1 MTLIPGTLSSTNHV
15 RVSATLQ
22 VFKYPRIFAGG
33 DVIEWDQQKQVAKY
47 GDHASVIAANVVTLL
62 KGKQPSALY
71 RGAYELISI
80 SNGKV
85 SGLDIGMLVIRSGCS

>member
-1 MTLIPGTLSSTNHV
+1 MMG
-15 RVSATLQ
+15 
-22 VFKYPRIFAGG
+22 
-33 DVIEWDQQKQVAKY
+33 QQKQVAKY

-85 SGLDIGMLVIRSGCS
+85 SGLDVVILVNVAVAHGPYSKQEVRIGRSSGGRHLETGCPKP